1 MPPNG
6 YTEHESLEGRL
17 AECERNLGVAAEMG
31 LTLLNRNELIEG
43 EAAKLHE
50 NMSRAE
56 SRIAQLQH
64 DLSIKDSLLEQY
76 VQDATATAQ
85 EPSLPSWTITLRQ
98 ENTQL
103 KAANKQLA
111 SDNARLLHEAK
122 QMVNRSKVQ
131 QCLEQ
136 FSKYYQ

>member
-6 YTEHESLEGRL
+6 YMEHESLEGRL
-17 AECERNLGVAAEMG
+17 AECERNLSVAAEMG
-31 LTLLNRNELIEG
+31 LTLLSRNELIEG

-50 NMSRAE
+50 YVNKAE

-64 DLSIKDSLLEQY
+64 DLSVKDSLLEQY
-76 VQDATATAQ
+76 MQDVATAQ
-85 EPSLPSWTITLRQ
+85 EPSLPPWTISLRQ

-111 SDNARLLHEAK
+111 SDNARLQHEAK

-136 FSKYYQ
+136 FSKY

>member
-6 YTEHESLEGRL
+6 YMEHESLEGRL
-17 AECERNLGVAAEMG
+17 AECERNLSVAAEMG
-31 LTLLNRNELIEG
+31 LTLLSRNELIEG

-50 NMSRAE
+50 NINKAE

-64 DLSIKDSLLEQY
+64 DLSVKDSLLEQY
-76 VQDATATAQ
+76 IQDAAQ
-85 EPSLPSWTITLRQ
+85 EPSLPSWTITLRH

-111 SDNARLLHEAK
+111 SDNARLQHEAK
-122 QMVNRSKVQ
+122 QMVDRSKVQ

-136 FSKYYQ
+136 FSKY